1 MSSDGP
7 SKTKK
12 EKKETNT
19 INPKTVIA
27 IKIYVRS
34 MFFIIS
40 FYGDWMFSNSDLI
53 FYSYLLLI
61 FSNYYINMF
70 GLRKKVLFCHDKNHA

>member
-34 MFFIIS
+34 MF
-40 FYGDWMFSNSDLI
+40 LI
-53 FYSYLLLI
+53 FHI
-61 FSNYYINMF
+61 FISTLSNQLFLTQPILHLMALHNTLYRPFALYYA
-70 GLRKKVLFCHDKNHA
+70 NHRGI

>member
-34 MFFIIS
+34 MFFI
-40 FYGDWMFSNSDLI
+40 FHI
-53 FYSYLLLI
+53 FIQRPGQQALHNTLYHPFAL
-61 FSNYYINMF
+61 YYADHRSIYEY
-70 GLRKKVLFCHDKNHA
+70 

>member
-34 MFFIIS
+34 MF
-40 FYGDWMFSNSDLI
+40 LI
-53 FYSYLLLI
+53 FHSTVTDLAKFLGWSISVPLNKAT
-61 FSNYYINMF
+61 S
-70 GLRKKVLFCHDKNHA
+70 

>member
-34 MFFIIS
+34 MFLIFHSTVTDLNKTVIIIKHFS
-40 FYGDWMFSNSDLI
+40 KNLMFSCLFD
-53 FYSYLLLI
+53 
-61 FSNYYINMF
+61 YYP
-70 GLRKKVLFCHDKNHA
+70 

>member
-34 MFFIIS
+34 MF
-40 FYGDWMFSNSDLI
+40 LI
-53 FYSYLLLI
+53 FHSTVTLLARLR
-61 FSNYYINMF
+61 
-70 GLRKKVLFCHDKNHA
+70 GLSTSVPLKTAV

>member
-27 IKIYVRS
+27 IKMYVRS
-34 MFFIIS
+34 MFFIKI
-40 FYGDWMFSNSDLI
+40 
-53 FYSYLLLI
+53 YSTVTDCI
-61 FSNYYINMF
+61 
-70 GLRKKVLFCHDKNHA
+70 

>member
-34 MFFIIS
+34 MF
-40 FYGDWMFSNSDLI
+40 LI
-53 FYSYLLLI
+53 FHSTVTECFRLSNKLLTKIYLLSI
-61 FSNYYINMF
+61 
-70 GLRKKVLFCHDKNHA
+70 

>member
-34 MFFIIS
+34 MF
-40 FYGDWMFSNSDLI
+40 LI
-53 FYSYLLLI
+53 FHSTVTLFARLR
-61 FSNYYINMF
+61 
-70 GLRKKVLFCHDKNHA
+70 GLSTSVPLNTAV

>member
-12 EKKETNT
+12 EKKEINT

-40 FYGDWMFSNSDLI
+40 FYGYWVFS
-53 FYSYLLLI
+53 F
-61 FSNYYINMF
+61 
-70 GLRKKVLFCHDKNHA
+70 AE

>member
-40 FYGDWMFSNSDLI
+40 FDGSRVSVAGFLI
-53 FYSYLLLI
+53 FINHLL
-61 FSNYYINMF
+61 NY
-70 GLRKKVLFCHDKNHA
+70 

>member
-12 EKKETNT
+12 EKKEINT

-40 FYGDWMFSNSDLI
+40 FYGDDYSQSSDLTYRLPLSC
-53 FYSYLLLI
+53 F
-61 FSNYYINMF
+61 F
-70 GLRKKVLFCHDKNHA
+70 

>member
-19 INPKTVIA
+19 IIPKTVIA

-40 FYGDWMFSNSDLI
+40 FYGNRVVVAGFLFVNHNYIFCLDFKSAFLFSSFSFNSFLK
-53 FYSYLLLI
+53 F
-61 FSNYYINMF
+61 
-70 GLRKKVLFCHDKNHA
+70 A

>member
-1 MSSDGP
+1 MVMSSDGP

-34 MFFIIS
+34 IF
-40 FYGDWMFSNSDLI
+40 LI
-53 FYSYLLLI
+53 FHST
-61 FSNYYINMF
+61 
-70 GLRKKVLFCHDKNHA
+70 VTE

>member
-34 MFFIIS
+34 MF
-40 FYGDWMFSNSDLI
+40 LI
-53 FYSYLLLI
+53 FHSFI
-61 FSNYYINMF
+61 P
-70 GLRKKVLFCHDKNHA
+70 H